1 MGSSNTGR
9 SIQCWNNNAQM
20 RGSTTLRCYFQV
32 SGSTPMV
39 KSVTTLR
46 PMATKKQAAQAPGGR
61 QAAYSARNRA
71 ALIKVAQEVLA
82 EVGPSATI
90 EQLAAHAQVSPT
102 TIYKYFAN
110 KEVLF
115 TEAFSQLWEEW
126 IKWSNETRNPGEP
139 LETVLDAGRKLFRI
153 KQHDPILAAV
163 LHNVVGDPHF
173 AMNAVQ
179 GEADRVFRTLA
190 QMGAVKS
197 EDLEERLIIWANI
210 YTGICV
216 SLYGTEEIS
225 SEEADVAFGIGLSI
239 WGISEAK
246 AKKIISRPL
255 TFPLHAIK

>member
-1 MGSSNTGR
+1 MSD
-9 SIQCWNNNAQM
+9 
-20 RGSTTLRCYFQV
+20 STTLRVCFQV
-32 SGSTPMV
+32 SGSIPMMRV
-39 KSVTTLR
+39 GSTLM
-46 PMATKKQAAQAPGGR
+46 PMATKKKAAPEAGNR

-71 ALIKVAQEVLA
+71 ALIKSAQEVLA
-82 EVGPSATI
+82 EVGQSATI

-115 TEAFSQLWEEW
+115 TEAFSQMWEEW
-126 IKWSNETRNPGEP
+126 IHWSNETRSPGEP

-153 KQHDPILAAV
+153 KQHDPILAEV
-163 LHNVVGDPHF
+163 LHNVVRDPQF
-173 AMNAVQ
+173 AMNAVR

-190 QMGAVKS
+190 KMGAVKS
-197 EDLEERLIIWANI
+197 QDLEERLVIWAHI

-225 SEEADVAFGIGLSI
+225 PDEADVAFGIGLSV

-255 TFPLHAIK
+255 AFPLHAIK